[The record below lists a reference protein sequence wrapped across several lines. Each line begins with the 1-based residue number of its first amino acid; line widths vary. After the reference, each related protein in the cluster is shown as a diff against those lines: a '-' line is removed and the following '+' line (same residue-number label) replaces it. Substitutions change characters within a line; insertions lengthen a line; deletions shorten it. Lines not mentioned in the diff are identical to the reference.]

1 MKFRKIT
8 ALLLVLCMLLSL
20 SISAFAAEADEHTIY
35 DSAPDEEP
43 AISTE
48 AATSG
53 TIQNS
58 GIRWSLDEKGW
69 LTISGSGEA
78 PVFQSAD
85 DQPWAAVREQI
96 TEVWFED
103 VETLSISDLAYW
115 FEGCTNLT
123 TAELPLAP
131 VIGKHA
137 FYNCPKLSTLTM
149 YYGETVLKSIG
160 EDAFWREADAG
171 DTLYIAYI
179 IGYPEATVPFY
190 TYDWAASNRSSRY
203 FYDLYGVYQNA
214 DAATTALNGIKKAPG
229 ISVQSTG
236 SIIGNCPSCGKYS
249 FQGTYVEVA
258 HSSRG
263 HANYNEC
270 YLCHYVQYLGT
281 YTYKSHGAG
290 GYGSGTC
297 PDCGSHTWVLQSQ
310 QASTCTSNGY
320 RSYSCACGQTKSET
334 IYASGHN
341 YSYGSWE
348 QYSSSQHRRTGSCRN
363 CGDSDYEYAS
373 HSMSYGSWSNSSS
386 SQHSRTASC
395 RTCGYSTTDYGNHS
409 YSTGSWSK
417 YSDTQHRRSKTCSGC
432 GASTY
437 DYANHSYSYGSLVSD
452 SETQHKRTKTCSAC
466 GDSGYEYAD
475 HTDANGDGKCDDCG
489 ATVSLTIKWDAGTN
503 GGTIDG
509 KTSITTTGK
518 PNATATAPTST
529 PVKAGHAF
537 KGWYTSASGGSL
549 YNTVTITAAKTFYAQ
564 FTANSYSVTWDL
576 GDGTTEETK
585 QTYGEAFAGQLEDV
599 LPHGRV
605 RFIRRPL
612 VHVVGVALDGD
623 KAGAGHLCRFRRAEV
638 RRHGIVRILVV
649 ILAERDADRE
659 DRRFHAVF
667 LQDRI
672 GERVVAEIAVVER
685 DDDRLFR
692 QRLAPQDVGLQL
704 VKGNALR
711 GEEGVQLAP
720 QLPRHHH
727 ALRRQRVHQIC
738 RLVKVH
744 AAVYGQPEFAPL
756 RHRRAAD
763 ADRLRMLRRD
773 ALKDRE
779 RRQRRKPR
787 APAAQVRGQ
796 NDLLF
801 KTACFHGCFRLL
813 FFAVCIIPCW
823 FSVCQFGFASE
834 SYNNSRNF
842 SLFALESC

>member
-35 DSAPDEEP
+35 DSAPDEE
-43 AISTE
+43 I
-48 AATSG
+48 ATQSESASSG
-53 TIQNS
+53 TIPGSKIKWELN
-58 GIRWSLDEKGW
+58 EHNW
-69 LTISGSGEA
+69 LTISGSGDCE
-78 PVFQSAD
+78 PFTSKD
-85 DQPWAAVREQI
+85 DQPWAAVRDQI
-96 TEVWFED
+96 TQVWFD
-103 VETLSISDLAYW
+103 DMDALHIADLAYW
-115 FEGCTNLT
+115 FEDCVHLT
-123 TAELPLAP
+123 TAEIPSTTP
-131 VIGKHA
+131 TIGKHA
-137 FYNCPKLSTLTM
+137 FYNCPKLSTLTI
-149 YYGETVLKSIG
+149 YYGEDILESIG
-160 EDAFWREADAG
+160 EEAFWRENDSG
-171 DTLYIAYI
+171 DTLYIGYI
-179 IGYPEATVPFY
+179 IGYPKSSVPFY
-190 TYDWAASNRSSRY
+190 DYDWAGSNRNNKY
-203 FYDLYGVYQNA
+203 FYDLYGIYS
-214 DAATTALNGIKKAPG
+214 DTPAAVGIMSAPG
-229 ISVQSTG
+229 ISVTSTG

-270 YLCHYVQYLGT
+270 NSCHYVQYLGT
-281 YTYKSHGAG
+281 YTTKSHGSGA
-290 GYGSGTC
+290 YGSGTC

-310 QASTCTSNGY
+310 QAATCTSNGY

-334 IYASGHN
+334 IYASGHS

-348 QYSSSQHRRTGSCRN
+348 QYSSSQHRREAYCRN

-437 DYANHSYSYGSLVSD
+437 DYANHSYSYGSWVSD

-564 FTANSYSVTWDL
+564 FTANSYSITWDL
-576 GDGTTEETK
+576 SNGNTETTK
-585 QTYGEAFAGQLEDV
+585 QAYGEALV
-599 LPHGRV
+599 LPTEPTRKNAEFLGWFTEVNGGTQVDANTIYKTDADSTYYAHWEITEV
-605 RFIRRPL
+605 FSVTVPVVLPL
-612 VHVVGVALDGD
+612 TVDENGEVHVGS
-623 KAGAGHLCRFRRAEV
+623 
-638 RRHGIVRILVV
+638 
-649 ILAERDADRE
+649 
-659 DRRFHAVF
+659 
-667 LQDRI
+667 
-672 GERVVAEIAVVER
+672 AEIINGSTGEVIVSSVSISTKNGWQLVPFDTDMAHEKVDARLLGFKINDSETTKTGDAETFSLTSPWKIAENGKLPLSYDAVVSAVSQPVTEQNV
-685 DDDRLFR
+685 LSVVFV
-692 QRLAPQDVGLQL
+692 LEW
-704 VKGNALR
+704 KG
-711 GEEGVQLAP
+711 E
-720 QLPRHHH
+720 
-727 ALRRQRVHQIC
+727 
-738 RLVKVH
+738 
-744 AAVYGQPEFAPL
+744 
-756 RHRRAAD
+756 
-763 ADRLRMLRRD
+763 
-773 ALKDRE
+773 
-779 RRQRRKPR
+779 
-787 APAAQVRGQ
+787 
-796 NDLLF
+796 
-801 KTACFHGCFRLL
+801 
-813 FFAVCIIPCW
+813 
-823 FSVCQFGFASE
+823 
-834 SYNNSRNF
+834 
-842 SLFALESC
+842 

>member
-1 MKFRKIT
+1 MKNFKKFT
-8 ALLLVLCMLLSL
+8 AFVLTLCMLFSL
-20 SISAFAAEADEHTIY
+20 SVAVFAAEADEHTIH
-35 DSAPDEEP
+35 DSAPDEET

-58 GIRWSLDEKGW
+58 GIRWELDNKGW

-85 DQPWAAVREQI
+85 DQPWAAYRDQI
-96 TEVWFED
+96 TQVWFDDMEN
-103 VETLSISDLAYW
+103 LKISDLAYW
-115 FEGCTNLT
+115 FEDCTALT
-123 TAELPLAP
+123 TAEIPGTTP
-131 VIGKHA
+131 VIGRHA

-149 YYGETVLKSIG
+149 YYGETVLDSIG
-160 EDAFWREADAG
+160 EDAFWREADSG

-214 DAATTALNGIKKAPG
+214 DAATTALSGIKKAPG

-310 QASTCTSNGY
+310 QAATCTSNGY

-334 IYASGHN
+334 IYSSGHS

-348 QYSSSQHRRTGSCRN
+348 QYSSSQHRRTGSCWN
-363 CGDSDYEYAS
+363 CGATDYDYAS

-395 RTCGYSTTDYGNHS
+395 RTCGYSTTEYGNHS
-409 YSTGSWSK
+409 YSTGAWSK
-417 YSDTQHRRSKTCSGC
+417 YSDTQHRRAKTCTSC
-432 GASTY
+432 SASTY
-437 DYANHSYSYGSLVSD
+437 DYADHSYSYGSWVSD

-489 ATVSLTIKWDAGTN
+489 ATVSLTVTWDAGGN

-509 KTSITTTGK
+509 KASFSETMK
-518 PNATATAPTST
+518 PNSKPTAPSAS
-529 PVKAGHAF
+529 PVKTGYTF
-537 KGWYTSASGGSL
+537 KNWYTEKTGGKL
-549 YNTVTITAAKTFYAQ
+549 YNTVTSITTSQTFYAQ
-564 FTANSYSVTWDL
+564 FTANTYTVTWNL
-576 GDGTTEETK
+576 GDGRSETTE
-585 QTYGEAFAGQLEDV
+585 QTYGEKLV
-599 LPHGRV
+599 LPTDPERKNAEFLGWFTEKDGGTEVTANTVFKETAATTYYAHWEITELFSV
-605 RFIRRPL
+605 TVPATLPL
-612 VHVVGVALDGD
+612 VVDEAGKVYVASASIVNNSTGDVMVSSVSVTSKNGWEFVPYSTNMAKAKVDAKQVGFKINSSETSKTGDSEVFTLAAPWTVKEADALSINYD
-623 KAGAGHLCRFRRAEV
+623 
-638 RRHGIVRILVV
+638 
-649 ILAERDADRE
+649 
-659 DRRFHAVF
+659 
-667 LQDRI
+667 
-672 GERVVAEIAVVER
+672 AVVS
-685 DDDRLFR
+685 
-692 QRLAPQDVGLQL
+692 
-704 VKGNALR
+704 
-711 GEEGVQLAP
+711 
-720 QLPRHHH
+720 
-727 ALRRQRVHQIC
+727 
-738 RLVKVH
+738 
-744 AAVYGQPEFAPL
+744 AVSQPVTGQEI
-756 RHRRAAD
+756 
-763 ADRLRMLRRD
+763 M
-773 ALKDRE
+773 
-779 RRQRRKPR
+779 
-787 APAAQVRGQ
+787 
-796 NDLLF
+796 
-801 KTACFHGCFRLL
+801 
-813 FFAVCIIPCW
+813 
-823 FSVCQFGFASE
+823 SVVFV
-834 SYNNSRNF
+834 
-842 SLFALESC
+842 LEWA

>member
-1 MKFRKIT
+1 MMKNFKKFT
-8 ALLLVLCMLLSL
+8 AFVLALCMVFSL
-20 SISAFAAEADEHTIY
+20 SVAAFAAEADEHTVY
-35 DSAPDEEP
+35 ESALEEEITVQS
-43 AISTE
+43 AE

-53 TIQNS
+53 TIPGS
-58 GIRWSLDEKGW
+58 SIKWSLDSKGW
-69 LTISGSGEA
+69 LTVSGSGEA
-78 PVFQSAD
+78 PTFQSAD
-85 DQPWAAVREQI
+85 DQPWAAVRDQI

-160 EDAFWREADAG
+160 EDAFWRETDSG
-171 DTLYIAYI
+171 DTLYIGYI
-179 IGYPEATVPFY
+179 IGYPKSSVPFY
-190 TYDWAASNRSSRY
+190 DYDWAGSNRNNKY
-203 FYDLYGVYQNA
+203 FYDLYGVYS
-214 DAATTALNGIKKAPG
+214 DTPAAVGIMSAPG
-229 ISVQSTG
+229 ISVTSTG

-270 YLCHYVQYLGT
+270 NSCHYVQYLGT
-281 YTYKSHGAG
+281 YTTKSHGSGA
-290 GYGSGTC
+290 YGSGTC

-334 IYASGHN
+334 IYASGHS

-348 QYSSSQHRRTGSCRN
+348 QYSASQHRREAYCRN

-437 DYANHSYSYGSLVSD
+437 DYADHSYSYGSWVSD

-564 FTANSYSVTWDL
+564 FTANSYSITWDL
-576 GDGTTEETK
+576 SNGNTETTK
-585 QTYGEAFAGQLEDV
+585 QAYGEALVLPTEPTRKNAEFLGWFTEANGGTQVTANDVFTETTDKTYYAHWEITEVFSVTVPVTLPLVVDESGEVHTGSAEIINASTGTVVVSSVSISTRNGWQLVPYTTDMAHAKVDAKQLGFKINDVQTTKNGDAEAFSLSSPWEIAENARLPISYDAVVSAVSQPVTAQDV
-599 LPHGRV
+599 LS
-605 RFIRRPL
+605 
-612 VHVVGVALDGD
+612 
-623 KAGAGHLCRFRRAEV
+623 
-638 RRHGIVRILVV
+638 IVFVL
-649 ILAERDADRE
+649 EWG
-659 DRRFHAVF
+659 
-667 LQDRI
+667 
-672 GERVVAEIAVVER
+672 GE
-685 DDDRLFR
+685 
-692 QRLAPQDVGLQL
+692 
-704 VKGNALR
+704 
-711 GEEGVQLAP
+711 
-720 QLPRHHH
+720 
-727 ALRRQRVHQIC
+727 
-738 RLVKVH
+738 
-744 AAVYGQPEFAPL
+744 
-756 RHRRAAD
+756 
-763 ADRLRMLRRD
+763 
-773 ALKDRE
+773 
-779 RRQRRKPR
+779 
-787 APAAQVRGQ
+787 
-796 NDLLF
+796 
-801 KTACFHGCFRLL
+801 
-813 FFAVCIIPCW
+813 
-823 FSVCQFGFASE
+823 
-834 SYNNSRNF
+834 
-842 SLFALESC
+842 

>member
-1 MKFRKIT
+1 MKNFKKFT
-8 ALLLVLCMLLSL
+8 ALVLALCMLFSL
-20 SISAFAAEADEHTIY
+20 SVAVFAAEADEHTIY

-43 AISTE
+43 VVSSE

-85 DQPWAAVREQI
+85 DQPWAAVRDQI
-96 TEVWFED
+96 TQVWFD
-103 VETLSISDLAYW
+103 DMDALHIADLAYW
-115 FEGCTNLT
+115 FEDCVHLT
-123 TAELPLAP
+123 TAEIPSTTP
-131 VIGKHA
+131 TIGKHA
-137 FYNCPKLSTLTM
+137 FYNCPKLSTLTI
-149 YYGETVLKSIG
+149 YYGEDILESIG
-160 EDAFWREADAG
+160 EEAFWRENDSG
-171 DTLYIAYI
+171 DTLYIGYI
-179 IGYPEATVPFY
+179 IGYPKSSVPFY
-190 TYDWAASNRSSRY
+190 DYDWAGSNRNNKY
-203 FYDLYGVYQNA
+203 FYDLYGVYS
-214 DAATTALNGIKKAPG
+214 DTPAAVGIMSAPG
-229 ISVQSTG
+229 ISVTSTG

-270 YLCHYVQYLGT
+270 NSCHYVQYLGT
-281 YTYKSHGAG
+281 YTTKSHGSGA
-290 GYGSGTC
+290 YGSGTC

-310 QASTCTSNGY
+310 QAATCTSNGY

-334 IYASGHN
+334 IYASGHS

-363 CGDSDYEYAS
+363 CGATDYDYAS

-417 YSDTQHRRSKTCSGC
+417 YSNTQHRRSKTCSGC

-437 DYANHSYSYGSLVSD
+437 DYANHSYSYGSWVSD

-529 PVKAGHAF
+529 PVKTGHAF

-564 FTANSYSVTWDL
+564 FTANSYTLTWDL
-576 GDGTTEETK
+576 GNGTTEETK
-585 QTYGEAFAGQLEDV
+585 QTYGEKLTLPTEPTRKNAEFLGWFTEAKGGTQVDANTIYKTDGDSTYYAHWEITEVFSVTVPVTLPLVVDEGGEVHVGAAEIINASTGDVIVSSVSISTKNGWQLVPYTTDMAHAKVDAKQLGFKINDSLTTKTGDAETFSLTSPWTIAENGKLPLSYDAVVSAVSQPVTEQDV
-599 LPHGRV
+599 LS
-605 RFIRRPL
+605 
-612 VHVVGVALDGD
+612 VVFVLEW
-623 KAGAGHLCRFRRAEV
+623 K
-638 RRHGIVRILVV
+638 
-649 ILAERDADRE
+649 
-659 DRRFHAVF
+659 
-667 LQDRI
+667 
-672 GERVVAEIAVVER
+672 GE
-685 DDDRLFR
+685 
-692 QRLAPQDVGLQL
+692 
-704 VKGNALR
+704 
-711 GEEGVQLAP
+711 
-720 QLPRHHH
+720 
-727 ALRRQRVHQIC
+727 
-738 RLVKVH
+738 
-744 AAVYGQPEFAPL
+744 
-756 RHRRAAD
+756 
-763 ADRLRMLRRD
+763 
-773 ALKDRE
+773 
-779 RRQRRKPR
+779 
-787 APAAQVRGQ
+787 
-796 NDLLF
+796 
-801 KTACFHGCFRLL
+801 
-813 FFAVCIIPCW
+813 
-823 FSVCQFGFASE
+823 
-834 SYNNSRNF
+834 
-842 SLFALESC
+842 